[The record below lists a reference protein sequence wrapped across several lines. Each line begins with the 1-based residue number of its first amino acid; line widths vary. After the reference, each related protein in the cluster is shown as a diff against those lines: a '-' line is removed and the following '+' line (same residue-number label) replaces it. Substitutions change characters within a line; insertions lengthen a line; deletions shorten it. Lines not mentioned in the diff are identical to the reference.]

1 VSAAPEGVLDTDG
14 MWDATK
20 AFPEQVENAAKAS
33 DAFIGLPSHEEIENV
48 VVLGMGGSGIAG
60 DIMIAVAGPFMPV
73 PIVLTKGYE
82 PPNFVGPSTLC
93 FALSFSGDTE
103 ETVEAAQMAA
113 IAGAHMVVIAKGGEL
128 ARLAQSWDAT
138 LIGLPD
144 DIPYPRAGIG
154 AMTVPTLLVL
164 EQVGL
169 FPGARGWIDLA
180 VDQLKLRRDE
190 LFKQDN
196 GARDLARHIGRTLPI
211 VYGGGGL
218 GAAAALRWKNE
229 FNENPKV
236 PAFMHTVPELTHNEV
251 AGWGQHGDVTRQ
263 VFSLVLLRHDHEHP
277 QVMRRF
283 DLIREWTEE
292 AVGRVDEVHA
302 AGDGPL
308 AQVLDLM
315 FYGSM
320 VSLYL
325 AAQEGVDPGPI
336 TVLEQIKAALAN

>member
-1 VSAAPEGVLDTDG
+1 MTAPDGVLDTKG
-14 MWDATK
+14 MWDATI
-20 AFPEQVENAAKAS
+20 AFPEQVEHAVKAS
-33 DAFIGLPSHEEIENV
+33 ASLIGLPSHDEIEHV

-60 DIMIAVAGPFMPV
+60 DIMTAVAGPFMPV
-73 PIVLTKGYE
+73 PVVVTKGYE
-82 PPNFVGPSTLC
+82 PPNFVGPTTLC

-103 ETVEAAQMAA
+103 ETVEAAQIAA
-113 IAGAHMVVIAKGGEL
+113 LSGARMVVIAKGGEL

-144 DIPYPRAGIG
+144 GIPYPRAALG
-154 AMTVPTLLVL
+154 AMAIPTLMVL
-164 EQVGL
+164 EQSGL
-169 FPGARGWIDLA
+169 FPGATGWIDLA
-180 VDQLKLRRDE
+180 VEQLKVRRDE
-190 LFKQDN
+190 LCKEEN
-196 GARDLARHIGRTLPI
+196 GARELARHIGRTMPI
-211 VYGGGGL
+211 IYGGGGL

-229 FNENPKV
+229 MNENPKV
-236 PAFMHTVPELTHNEV
+236 PAFIHTVPELTHNEI

-283 DLIREWTEE
+283 DLIRQWTEE
-292 AVGRVDEVHA
+292 AVNRIDEVHA

-308 AQVLDLM
+308 AQALDLM

-320 VSLYL
+320 VSLHM

-336 TVLEQIKAALAN
+336 AVLEEIKAALAQ